1 MFFDAAFIKELLLRL
16 ATWVPVFVLA
26 ICIHEAA
33 HAWAAWKLGDPTPVV
48 QGRLTLDP
56 RAHFDPLGALMFLLA
71 MFSGVG
77 FGWAKPVQVNPLNF
91 RHMNRDMALVAA
103 AGPASNFLQAFFW
116 TAFLAFIVSLA
127 NLLPPSLRWLIAP
140 ILTFL
145 AQMGSAG
152 ILVNLGLA
160 FFNLIPIPPLDGSR
174 ILRMFLP
181 LELKWQMDMWER
193 TGLGFLTLL
202 VLLYVGALNFIWAPV
217 REIARW
223 LFHLAG
229 V

>member
-1 MFFDAAFIKELLLRL
+1 
-16 ATWVPVFVLA
+16 
-26 ICIHEAA
+26 
-33 HAWAAWKLGDPTPVV
+33 
-48 QGRLTLDP
+48 
-56 RAHFDPLGALMFLLA
+56 
-71 MFSGVG
+71 
-77 FGWAKPVQVNPLNF
+77 
-91 RHMNRDMALVAA
+91 
-103 AGPASNFLQAFFW
+103 
-116 TAFLAFIVSLA
+116 
-127 NLLPPSLRWLIAP
+127 
-140 ILTFL
+140 
-145 AQMGSAG
+145 MGSAG

-181 LELKWQMDMWER
+181 LELKWRMDMWER

>member
-1 MFFDAAFIKELLLRL
+1 
-16 ATWVPVFVLA
+16 
-26 ICIHEAA
+26 
-33 HAWAAWKLGDPTPVV
+33 
-48 QGRLTLDP
+48 
-56 RAHFDPLGALMFLLA
+56 
-71 MFSGVG
+71 
-77 FGWAKPVQVNPLNF
+77 
-91 RHMNRDMALVAA
+91 MNRDMALVAA

-116 TAFLAFIVSLA
+116 TAFLAFVVSLA

-181 LELKWQMDMWER
+181 LELKWRMDMWER